1 MSTPETDRQ
10 AVLKRALLEMKD
22 MQSRLDSLQRAQT
35 EPIAIVG
42 FGCRLP
48 GADSPERF
56 WELLRDGVDATGEV
70 PPDRWNAAAYYD
82 PDPDAPG
89 KMYTSRGGFLADV
102 DGFDA
107 RFFKMPPREA
117 ASIDPQHR
125 LLLEVSWEALETAG
139 IPPASLSGSRTGVFL
154 GISTSDFAVTLPGF
168 RDLRRLD
175 ASAASG
181 VALNFAAGRISYALG
196 LQGPSLAVDTACSSS
211 LVAVHLACQS
221 LRRRESELALACG
234 ANLIFSPAGHVA
246 LCRARMLSP
255 DGRCKTFDASADGYA
270 RGEGVVTLVLRRLSD
285 VKPEERVYAVILGSA
300 VNQDG
305 PSSGITVPNGQ
316 AQQALLREALESARV
331 QPSDVS
337 YVEAHGTGTALG
349 DPIEMRALSAVL
361 CKGRDRARPL
371 RVGSVKTNI
380 GHLEAAA
387 GVSGLLKVVLALHH
401 REIPPHLNFK
411 NPSPH
416 IAWDELPVEVP
427 RAVVPWPAGGRRVA
441 GVSSFGI
448 SGTNAHVVVE
458 AAPERAAPG
467 EPLSQAELPQL
478 FVLSARSEAAL
489 RELAGRY
496 GRGLSTAG
504 SREELASIC
513 YTSQLGRGHQ
523 PQRHAVVATSAQKL
537 ASALESFASST
548 VPVPPAAR
556 PRIAFLFSGQGSQYT
571 GMGRRLY
578 ETQPVFRQ
586 SLDRCDQLLRSSL
599 GRSLLTVLY
608 PEAGSSSPLDETR
621 FTQPALF
628 ALQVSLAALW
638 RSWGIEPGYVMGHSV
653 GEYAAACVAGVM
665 DLEQGLQLIAERAR
679 LMQALP
685 PGGEMASVFASE
697 AALTELLE
705 GKRGQ
710 VSIAAINGPEET
722 VISGEQLA
730 VLDLAEALKARGI
743 KVQRLTVS
751 HAFHSQLMDP
761 VLADF
766 ERVADGLEFSQPRVP
781 LISNLTGQRLEAVN
795 AGYWRR
801 HLREPVRFFSGMET
815 LVSSQV
821 DTFVEIG
828 PGATLLGLGRRS
840 HPMETVAWLPSL
852 RRGGDDLEVMLG
864 ALGGLYA
871 KGAAV
876 DWTALHRG
884 QPRRMVALPTY
895 PFERA
900 RFPREAGQSSAAPAS
915 EVAGA
920 SMDPLRPLPLR
931 SPVLEGQLFTTRF
944 SWEAT
949 PLFRDHR
956 VHGHAVVSG
965 AVHLSMAVGLMES
978 MFPGR
983 QAVVEDVAFHEPL
996 VLTEDGERAVQLSL
1010 KPAGPEEQHFEL
1022 YSADPVLA
1030 PDAWQRHTSGRLRA
1044 VATPVE
1050 GSEPGLDADQIR
1062 ARCLEHLSGEDFY
1075 RTYWKEG
1082 EHELGPSLRLIDQL
1096 WRRDGEVLARL
1107 VLPGSGNADS
1117 AGSTLEARA
1126 RLAEA
1131 CGQVLKAA
1139 LPGHEATG
1147 VRIAAGARKTWLAP
1161 GVTRTPLFCHALL
1174 QPAPSGGQHMM
1185 GRVGIYDA
1193 QGTKV
1198 GFVEEMEFRAL
1209 PREMLI
1215 RALRRSANRRRSTL
1229 GRGAIASAPPGERS
1243 ALLVRCL
1250 REQVANVLGLAL
1262 EQVSTEES
1270 MRDLGLDSLM
1280 AVELKSAIEAELEL
1294 TLPAADLLDSPT
1306 LAQLAGK
1313 VARQLPFM
1321 EAPLE
1326 RSTPGGPQALPGDEA
1341 GSWFAY
1347 RTARPGAAVR
1357 LFCLPY
1363 GAGAASIFRSWQQG
1377 VPDWL
1382 EICPIQLP
1390 GRENRL
1396 REPAFDDCDRL
1407 VEALAGVLASQLD
1420 RPYALFGCSMG
1431 GLVAFELTRRF
1442 RRQGLPLPLH
1452 LFIAAYPAPQLP
1464 NQAFDSLM
1472 EVLSG
1477 AVPLDDQALARVRE
1491 LGAVPAELLSH
1502 PEVVRALLPTFQ
1514 ADFRLVK
1521 SYRYRNE
1528 EPLPCPLSVL
1538 AGVRDREV
1546 SLPFMAAW
1554 HQQAGAAFHLR
1565 SFDAGHLF
1573 LASHQPELL
1582 ALLAQELERGRLPMT
1597 PTVRNSP

>member
-22 MQSRLDSLQRAQT
+22 MQSRLDSLQRAQS

-56 WELLRDGVDATGEV
+56 WELLRSGVDATGEV

-107 RFFKMPPREA
+107 RFFKLSPREA

-196 LQGPSLAVDTACSSS
+196 LQGPSIAVDTACSSS

-255 DGRCKTFDASADGYA
+255 EGRCKTFDASADGYA

-285 VKPEERVYAVILGSA
+285 VKPEEQVFAVILGSA

-316 AQQALLREALESARV
+316 AQQVLLREALESARV
-331 QPSDVS
+331 QPSDIS

-371 RVGSVKTNI
+371 HVGSVKTNI

-401 REIPPHLNFK
+401 REIPPHLNLR

-427 RAVVPWPAGGRRVA
+427 QEVVPWPAGGRRLA

-458 AAPERAAPG
+458 AAPERAAPV
-467 EPLSQAELPQL
+467 ESPSQAELPQL

-489 RELAGRY
+489 RELARRCGRDLRAA
-496 GRGLSTAG
+496 GTRGM
-504 SREELASIC
+504 LASLC
-513 YTSQLGRGHQ
+513 YTSQLGRSHQ
-523 PQRHAVVATSAQKL
+523 PHRHAIVASSTEQLSR
-537 ASALESFASST
+537 ALESFASSEVAVT
-548 VPVPPAAR
+548 PAAR

-608 PEAGSSSPLDETR
+608 PEAGASSPLDETL

-628 ALQVSLAALW
+628 SLQVSLAALW
-638 RSWGIEPGYVMGHSV
+638 RSWGIEPSYVMGHSV
-653 GEYAAACVAGVM
+653 GEYAAACVAGAM
-665 DLEQGLQLIAERAR
+665 DLEHGLQLIAERAR

-685 PGGEMASVFASE
+685 PGGEMAAVFASE
-697 AALTELLE
+697 ATLAELLE
-705 GKRGQ
+705 EKRGR

-722 VISGEQLA
+722 VISGERLA
-730 VLDLAEALKARGI
+730 VLDLAEALKAKGI

-766 ERVADGLEFSQPRVP
+766 ERAADGLKFSAPRVP
-781 LISNLTGQRLEAVN
+781 LISNLTGQRIEAVD
-795 AGYWRR
+795 ARYWRR
-801 HLREPVRFFSGMET
+801 HLREPVRFLSGMET
-815 LVSSQV
+815 LVSAQV

-828 PGATLLGLGRRS
+828 PGTTLLGLGRRLHS
-840 HPMETVAWLPSL
+840 MEAVGWLSSL
-852 RRGGDDLEVMLG
+852 RKGGDDLETMLG
-864 ALGGLYA
+864 ALGALYA
-871 KGAAV
+871 RGAVV
-876 DWTALHRG
+876 DWAALHRG

-900 RFPREAGQSSAAPAS
+900 RLSREAEQPSSAPAS
-915 EVAGA
+915 EVASGIV
-920 SMDPLRPLPLR
+920 DPLRPALLR

-944 SWEAT
+944 SWGST

-956 VHGHAVVSG
+956 VHGHAVVTG
-965 AVHLSMAVGLMES
+965 AVHLAMAVGIMES

-983 QAVVEDVAFHEPL
+983 RVVAEDVAFHEPL

-1010 KPAGPEEQHFEL
+1010 KPSGPEEQRFEL

-1030 PDAWQRHTSGRLRA
+1030 PDAWLRHTSGRLRV
-1044 VATPVE
+1044 VATEAE
-1050 GSEPGLDADQIR
+1050 GPESRLDTDQIR
-1062 ARCLEHLSGEDFY
+1062 ARCTELLSGEDFY
-1075 RTYWKEG
+1075 RTYWREG
-1082 EHELGPSLRLIDQL
+1082 EHEIGPSLRLVEQL
-1096 WRRDGEVLARL
+1096 WRHDGEVLARL
-1107 VLPGSGNADS
+1107 LLPGSSNADS
-1117 AGSTLEARA
+1117 AASALEIRA

-1139 LPGHEATG
+1139 LPGHEAAG
-1147 VRIAAGARKTWLAP
+1147 VRIAAGARKTWISP
-1161 GVTRTPLFCHALL
+1161 GATSTPLFCHALL

-1185 GRVGIYDA
+1185 GRVSIHDA
-1193 QGTKV
+1193 RGAQV

-1209 PREMLI
+1209 PREMLV

-1229 GRGAIASAPPGERS
+1229 SRGAIASAPPGERS

-1250 REQVANVLGLAL
+1250 REQVAGVLGLAI
-1262 EQVSTEES
+1262 EEVSTEES
-1270 MRDLGLDSLM
+1270 MRVLGIDSLM
-1280 AVELKSAIEAELEL
+1280 AVELKSAIEAELEI
-1294 TLPAADLLDSPT
+1294 TLQATDLLDGPT
-1306 LAQLAGK
+1306 LVQLAEK

-1321 EAPLE
+1321 GAPLE
-1326 RSTPGGPQALPGDEA
+1326 RSAPVGPQPMSGAEA

-1347 RTARPGAAVR
+1347 RTTRAEAAVR

-1363 GAGAASIFRSWQQG
+1363 GAGSASAFRSWQQG

-1407 VEALAGVLASQLD
+1407 VEALADVLAPQLD

-1431 GLVAFELTRRF
+1431 GLIAFELTRRF
-1442 RRQGLPLPLH
+1442 RRQGLPLPFH
-1452 LFIAAYPAPQLP
+1452 LFIAAYPAPHLP
-1464 NQAFDSLM
+1464 NEAFNSLM

-1477 AVPLDDQALARVRE
+1477 AAPLDEQALVRVRE
-1491 LGAVPAELLSH
+1491 LGAVPAEVLGH
-1502 PEVVRALLPTFQ
+1502 AEVLRALLPTFQ
-1514 ADFRLVK
+1514 ADFKLVK
-1521 SYRYRNE
+1521 SYRYRKE

-1538 AGVRDREV
+1538 AGVRDTEV
-1546 SLPFMAAW
+1546 SLPLMAAW

-1573 LASHQPELL
+1573 LDSHQSELL
-1582 ALLAQELERGRLPMT
+1582 ELLVRELERGRLPMT